1 MMKRISLFAVL
12 SVICTFLFGNAA
24 FCASHGAEK
33 SEKKAILLVA
43 FGTTVPQA
51 QKVFDGIDAEA
62 RKRFPG
68 TEVRWAFTSRIVRAK
83 LARQGQV
90 LQSPESALAGLMDD
104 GFTHV
109 AVLSLHTIPGE
120 EFHDLNRNARLFE
133 QMAGGFARVLVA
145 RPLLSSRDDMVRVAK
160 AMVRNVPPSRKPE
173 DVVLL
178 MGHGSEKHPAD
189 AIYLAMNQ
197 VFADAAPG
205 VFVATVDGYPS
216 LDDLLP
222 KLREK
227 KGRTAYLMPFMLVAG
242 DHARNDMAGDNAGS
256 WKSVLGKNGFR
267 CEAVMKGMGDYPEIV
282 DVWLDHL
289 KEVYSRL

>member
-1 MMKRISLFAVL
+1 M
-12 SVICTFLFGNAA
+12 
-24 FCASHGAEK
+24 
-33 SEKKAILLVA
+33 LVA

-90 LQSPESALAGLMDD
+90 LQSPESALATLMDD

-133 QMAGGFARVLVA
+133 QMAGGLARVLIA
-145 RPLLSSRDDMVRVAK
+145 RPLLSSRDDMVKVAA

-227 KGRTAYLMPFMLVAG
+227 KGRKAYLMPFMLVAG
-242 DHARNDMAGDNAGS
+242 DHARNDMAGDNAES

-267 CEAVMKGMGDYPEIV
+267 CEAVMEGMGDYPEIV